1 MRQESGKPAIR
12 IIVATHKPYRMPEDP
27 MYLPL
32 LVGTEVNRPEWD
44 GARDNEGDSISAKNP
59 HYCELTG
66 LYWAW
71 KNTEADYIGLVH
83 YRRHFADAKWWKK
96 KEERI
101 LSEAEIAKLLQT
113 SDVLLPK
120 PRHYWIE
127 TNYSQYVHAHHPE
140 DLDLTRQILQEK
152 EPDYVP
158 AFDAT
163 MQKRSGHRFNMFVMK
178 RELFDRYCAWLF
190 DILFTLES
198 RLDIS
203 SYSRNDSR
211 VFGFVGER
219 LLDVWLETNHIPY
232 KNISYVFLEK
242 QNWLV
247 KGFRFLKRKLNGKQE

>member
-1 MRQESGKPAIR
+1 MRQDSNKPVVR
-12 IIVATHKPYRMPEDP
+12 IIVATHKPYRMPEGP

-32 LVGTEVNRPEWD
+32 LVGAEVNKPEWD
-44 GARDNEGDSISAKNP
+44 GARDNEGDNISAKNP

-71 KNTEADYIGLVH
+71 KNTEADYIGLAH
-83 YRRHFADAKWWKK
+83 YRRHFAGGKRWMKK
-96 KEERI
+96 DKRI
-101 LSEAEIAKLLQT
+101 ISEAEITPLLQRT
-113 SDVLLPK
+113 NVLLPK

-127 TNYSQYVHAHHPE
+127 TNYSQYAHAHHQL

-152 EPDYVP
+152 YPGCVP

-163 MQKRSGHRFNMFVMK
+163 MQRRSGHRFNMFVMK
-178 RELFDRYCAWLF
+178 RELFDQYCAWLF
-190 DILFTLES
+190 DILFALES

-203 SYSRNDSR
+203 SYNKNDSR

-232 KNISYVFLEK
+232 RNIPYVFLEK

-247 KGFRFLKRKLNGKQE
+247 KGFCFLKRKANGKQK